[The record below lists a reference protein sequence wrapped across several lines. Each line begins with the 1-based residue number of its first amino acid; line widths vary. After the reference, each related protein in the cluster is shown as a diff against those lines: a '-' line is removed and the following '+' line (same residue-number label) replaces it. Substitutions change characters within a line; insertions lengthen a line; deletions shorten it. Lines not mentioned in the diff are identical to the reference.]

1 MHVGTQLRQSLDNLR
16 YRFTVA
22 PTAYDLREIGIT
34 THAEIVRIHPFQDGN
49 GRLSRLVA
57 DLVFIIS
64 QREEHLLLYDWRVD
78 RRRYIEL
85 LREYDRSRDAS
96 ALTEFVPLE
105 QFGKRRR
112 YRVRRS
118 PGLGK

>member
-64 QREEHLLLYDWRVD
+64 QREENLLLYDWRVD

-85 LREYDRSRDAS
+85 LREYDRYAEFRIS
-96 ALTEFVPLE
+96 AIRWTA
-105 QFGKRRR
+105 
-112 YRVRRS
+112 
-118 PGLGK
+118 GLCALVGCLPWSGAW